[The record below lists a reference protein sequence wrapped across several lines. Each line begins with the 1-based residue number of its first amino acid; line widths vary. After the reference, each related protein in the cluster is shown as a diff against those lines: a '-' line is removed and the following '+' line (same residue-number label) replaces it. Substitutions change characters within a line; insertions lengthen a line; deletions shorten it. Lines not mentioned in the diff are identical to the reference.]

1 MGQACPE
8 TSVTVPVM
16 SAVVL
21 CAMTHGPAGSSKHP
35 AKSEPAM
42 PGGCVFLLL
51 SAENVV
57 SEIFHHPRPPK
68 ISLRI
73 ADYAMERGVVTQR
86 SKACR
91 VVVCR

>member
-1 MGQACPE
+1 MGQACSE

-21 CAMTHGPAGSSKHP
+21 CAMTHGPSGSSKHP

-57 SEIFHHPRPPK
+57 SEIFHHPRPLK
-68 ISLRI
+68 ISICVLLLI
-73 ADYAMERGVVTQR
+73 SR
-86 SKACR
+86 SRMPSLCAR
-91 VVVCR
+91 T